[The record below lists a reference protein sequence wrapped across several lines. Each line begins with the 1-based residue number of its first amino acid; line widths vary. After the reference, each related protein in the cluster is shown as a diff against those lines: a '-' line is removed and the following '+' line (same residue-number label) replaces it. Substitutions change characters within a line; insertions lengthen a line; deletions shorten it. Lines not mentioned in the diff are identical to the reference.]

1 MSMKG
6 KSGDLNGF
14 LDKGSVFR
22 GELEFEDTLRVDGR
36 FNGKITSKNELIV
49 GETAHVEGEVHVGRI
64 AISGTV
70 EGTLIADEKIEVHRT
85 GKIYGKVQCPTL
97 VMEEGAILQGDISMG
112 AKRENRPVPLAEH
125 DGTSKGQAAK

>member
-1 MSMKG
+1 MKG

-14 LDKGSVFR
+14 LDKGSAFR

-36 FNGKITSKNELIV
+36 FNGKISSKNELIV

-70 EGTLIADEKIEVHRT
+70 EGTLVADEKIEIHRT
-85 GKIYGKVQCPTL
+85 GKVYGKVQTPTL
-97 VMEEGAILQGDISMG
+97 IVEEGAILQGEIAMG
-112 AKRENRPVPLAEH
+112 AKRENRPVPVDETDL
-125 DGTSKGQAAK
+125 DSKEQARK

>member
-1 MSMKG
+1 

-14 LDKGSVFR
+14 LDRGSAFR

-70 EGTLIADEKIEVHRT
+70 EGTLIADEKIEIHRT
-85 GKIYGKVQCPTL
+85 GKVYGKIQTPTL
-97 VMEEGAILQGDISMG
+97 VVEEGAILQGDISMG
-112 AKRENRPVPLAEH
+112 SKAENRPVPLEDAKGE
-125 DGTSKGQAAK
+125 SKEQALK

>member
-1 MSMKG
+1 MKG

-14 LDKGSVFR
+14 LDRGSAFR

-70 EGTLIADEKIEVHRT
+70 EGTLIADEKIEIHRT
-85 GKIYGKVQCPTL
+85 GKVYGNIQTPTL
-97 VMEEGAILQGDISMG
+97 VVEEGAILQGDISMG
-112 AKRENRPVPLAEH
+112 SKAENRPVPLEDAKME
-125 DGTSKGQAAK
+125 SKEQALK

>member
-1 MSMKG
+1 MKG

-14 LDKGSVFR
+14 LDKGSAFR

-36 FNGKITSKNELIV
+36 FNGKISSKNELIV

-70 EGTLIADEKIEVHRT
+70 EGTLIADEKIEIHRT
-85 GKIYGKVQCPTL
+85 GKVYGTIKTPTL
-97 VMEEGAILQGDISMG
+97 IVEEGAILQGDISMG
-112 AKRENRPVPLAEH
+112 AKGENRPVPIENAKRDSPE
-125 DGTSKGQAAK
+125 QAVK

>member
-1 MSMKG
+1 MKG

-14 LDKGSVFR
+14 LDKGSAFR

-70 EGTLIADEKIEVHRT
+70 EGTLIADEKIEIHRS
-85 GKIYGKVQCPTL
+85 GKVYGKVQTPTL
-97 VMEEGAILQGDISMG
+97 VVEEGAILQGDISMG
-112 AKRENRPVPLAEH
+112 SKAENRPVPLEDAQRE
-125 DGTSKGQAAK
+125 SKEQALK

>member
-1 MSMKG
+1 MKG

-14 LDKGSVFR
+14 LDKGSAFR

-64 AISGTV
+64 AISGTI
-70 EGTLIADEKIEVHRT
+70 EGTLVADEKIEIHRT
-85 GKIYGKVQCPTL
+85 GKVYGKVQTPTL
-97 VMEEGAILQGDISMG
+97 IVEEGAILQGEISMG
-112 AKRENRPVPLAEH
+112 TKRENRPVPVDETDLDSREQVR
-125 DGTSKGQAAK
+125 K

>member
-1 MSMKG
+1 MKG

-14 LDKGSVFR
+14 LDKGSAFR

-70 EGTLIADEKIEVHRT
+70 EGTLIADEKIEIHRT
-85 GKIYGKVQCPTL
+85 GKVFGKIETPILIV
-97 VMEEGAILQGDISMG
+97 EEGAILQGDISMG
-112 AKRENRPVPLAEH
+112 TKRENRPVPVENVNA
-125 DGTSKGQAAK
+125 DSKEQAFK

>member
-1 MSMKG
+1 MKG

-70 EGTLIADEKIEVHRT
+70 EGTLIADDKIEIHRSGKVY
-85 GKIYGKVQCPTL
+85 GKIQCPVL
-97 VMEEGAILQGDISMG
+97 VVEEGAIIQGDISMG
-112 AKRENRPVPLAEH
+112 AKRENRPVPIEGLELGSKEH
-125 DGTSKGQAAK
+125 ASK